1 MSQRI
6 FTIRTMERRDLAE
19 VERIQDASP
28 EASHWKA
35 EDYLGYESF
44 VAECEGRIAGFA
56 VARRIPPD
64 EVEILNVATDPA
76 ARRQGVGSALVQA
89 LLNLTGK
96 VWFLEVRE
104 SNAAARALYERAGFT
119 VNGRRKNYYP
129 ALETPEDLP
138 RTGEPSLPNQERHP
152 APNREKRERPALDA
166 TAPLRSRL
174 RSAVMPDQSREDAVV
189 MKMQK

>member
-6 FTIRTMERRDLAE
+6 FTIRAMGRRDLAE
-19 VERIQDASP
+19 VERIQNASP

-35 EDYLGYESF
+35 EDYLSYESF
-44 VAECEGRIAGFA
+44 VAECDGQLAGFA
-56 VARRIPPD
+56 VARLLPPD
-64 EVEILNVATDPA
+64 EVEILNVATDPEQ
-76 ARRQGVGSALVQA
+76 RRQGAGGTLVRA

-104 SNAAARALYERAGFT
+104 SNAAARALYARAGFT

-129 ALETPEDLP
+129 ALGILTE
-138 RTGEPSLPNQERHP
+138 
-152 APNREKRERPALDA
+152 
-166 TAPLRSRL
+166 
-174 RSAVMPDQSREDAVV
+174 SREDAVV